1 MYCASDG
8 RRQCASLLLGV
19 LGRSFGI
26 LPAVAV
32 LGVPASCPHHAPGAP
47 FPAALILRAGLA
59 MFLRGLEGLPRVSA
73 PQMSGGLFGSDS
85 EDDDFTVA
93 QPKPA
98 VAKATS
104 GGLSLVTTQGFLALT
119 PVVLI

>member
-1 MYCASDG
+1 MGGVSAPAFLACLGGPSPRG
-8 RRQCASLLLGV
+8 RA
-19 LGRSFGI
+19 
-26 LPAVAV
+26 AV

-85 EDDDFTVA
+85 EDDFTVA
-93 QPKPA
+93 QPKPE
-98 VAKATS
+98 
-104 GGLSLVTTQGFLALT
+104 GDQRRALW
-119 PVVLI
+119 

>member
-19 LGRSFGI
+19 LGRSFAQAGRGI

-85 EDDDFTVA
+85 EDDFTVA
-93 QPKPA
+93 QPKPE
-98 VAKATS
+98 
-104 GGLSLVTTQGFLALT
+104 GDQRRALW
-119 PVVLI
+119 

>member
-8 RRQCASLLLGV
+8 RRQCASLLGV
-19 LGRSFGI
+19 LGRSFAQALGI

-59 MFLRGLEGLPRVSA
+59 MFLRGLEGLRGLEPRGRPSNTID
-73 PQMSGGLFGSDS
+73 GS
-85 EDDDFTVA
+85 
-93 QPKPA
+93 
-98 VAKATS
+98 
-104 GGLSLVTTQGFLALT
+104 
-119 PVVLI
+119 